1 MGVWNTGSHFRI
13 FRRTNFSAMV
23 RIVLAFGLLLCG
35 LNIAFAQAAKDR
47 AKTEILAIEARFQQ
61 MALDSGVAVAFERF
75 AAPDAVISRD
85 DVLLVGLDAIVKH
98 MKGSRMTEV
107 RLFWTPDFLM
117 RRMMGPLATPTGS
130 TPSRPSIP
138 KEDLKALAGFFIPY
152 GNASQA
158 ERGSL
163 FGISSSPLFSNSKT
177 EHSYP

>member
-1 MGVWNTGSHFRI
+1 
-13 FRRTNFSAMV
+13 MV

-47 AKTEILAIEARFQQ
+47 AKTEILAAEARFQQ

-107 RLFWTPDFLM
+107 RLFWTPDFVDASDDGTL
-117 RRMMGPLATPTGS
+117 GYTYGKYSFSAIDPEG
-130 TPSRPSIP
+130 RP
-138 KEDLKALAGFFIPY
+138 E
-152 GNASQA
+152 
-158 ERGSL
+158 
-163 FGISSSPLFSNSKT
+163 SSSGIFHTVWKRQPGGAWKFVWD
-177 EHSYP
+177 